1 MGSLQD
7 WGCDKGALTGPFPW
21 VVHARGC
28 RMPQGWGSQATR
40 GRHQQTLM
48 QLAVDGMQQG
58 HVLSPL
64 EGQLLSGVV
73 VHDFRD
79 AGEDAAGL
87 AERVLVVLGLG
98 HDDVDAALSGPGR
111 PAGISVAASP
121 PAPACPAAVST
132 PVCSRPALIVSA
144 PGAALPQEGNATGA
158 PDNVP
163 GRGTRRTPPSAPA
176 PHQDTRVPPQ
186 IGGCHPSGFGCFLPI
201 RALM

>member
-1 MGSLQD
+1 MQI
-7 WGCDKGALTGPFPW
+7 
-21 VVHARGC
+21 
-28 RMPQGWGSQATR
+28 TR
-40 GRHQQTLM
+40 GQHQQTLM
-48 QLAVDGMQQG
+48 QLAVDGVQQG

-73 VHDFRD
+73 VHNFRD

-98 HDDVDAALSGPGR
+98 HDDVDAALAGPGW

-121 PAPACPAAVST
+121 PPAPACPEAVST

-158 PDNVP
+158 PDNMP
-163 GRGTRRTPPSAPA
+163 GRGTRRTSPSAPA
-176 PHQDTRVPPQ
+176 PHQYAWVPPW
-186 IGGCHPSGFGCFLPI
+186 IRGCHPSGSGCFLPI